1 MTDRATCCTPRAGR
15 TGSVDEPRSIER
27 NGSTDGMI
35 RLEGGP
41 FLMGTEDQD
50 GFPVDGEGPVRRVTL
65 DPFWIDPVAV
75 TNERFSEFVAEIGHV
90 TDAERYG
97 WSFVFAGF
105 LPDEF
110 PAASAVAEAP
120 WWRQVFG
127 ADWRHPE
134 GPRSTIADRTDH
146 PVVHV
151 SWSDAVAFCE
161 WAGRRLPSEA
171 EWEYAARGG
180 LEQKRFPWGDQREP
194 GGEHRMNVWQGVF
207 PSQNTLE
214 DGYLGTCPVRAFPA
228 NGYGLHNNSGNV
240 WEWCVDW
247 FDPSFHSAPGAPRVN
262 PVGPPSGQEKVTRG
276 GSYLCHDS
284 YCNRYRVAARK
295 SNEPHDSTGNLGF
308 RSACNA

>member
-1 MTDRATCCTPRAGR
+1 
-15 TGSVDEPRSIER
+15 
-27 NGSTDGMI
+27 MI

-50 GFPVDGEGPVRRVTL
+50 GFRTDGEGPVRRVTL

-75 TNERFSEFVAEIGHV
+75 TTERFAGFVAETGHV
-90 TDAERYG
+90 TDAEHYG
-97 WSFVFAGF
+97 WSFVFAGL

-110 PAASAVAEAP
+110 PVASGVAEAP

-134 GPRSTIADRTDH
+134 GPRSGIEGRAEH

-151 SWSDAVAFCE
+151 SWSDTVAFCE
-161 WAGRRLPSEA
+161 WAALRLPSEA

-180 LEQKRFPWGDQREP
+180 LEQRRFPWGDEREP

-207 PSQNTLE
+207 PTQNILE
-214 DGYLGTCPVRAFPA
+214 DGYLDTCPVRAFPA
-228 NGYGLHNNSGNV
+228 NGFGLHNTSGNV
-240 WEWCVDW
+240 WEWCRDW
-247 FDPSFHSAPGAPRVN
+247 FDPDFHAAAGAPRRN
-262 PVGPPSGQEKVTRG
+262 PSGPPEGRTKVTRG

-284 YCNRYRVAARK
+284 YCNRYRVAARS
-295 SNEPHDSTGNLGF
+295 SNEPHDTTGNLGF
-308 RSACNA
+308 RCARDA